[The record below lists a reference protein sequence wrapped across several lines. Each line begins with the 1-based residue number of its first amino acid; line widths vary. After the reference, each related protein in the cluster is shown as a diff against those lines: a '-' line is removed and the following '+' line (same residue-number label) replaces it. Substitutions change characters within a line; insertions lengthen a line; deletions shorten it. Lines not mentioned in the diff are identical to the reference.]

1 MTFLKKLGT
10 ILAKAGLIAASL
22 AGLAAPLLGSGKASQ
37 IVASV
42 SNDLTLIEQQ
52 VVTIETA
59 LQGKPGAEK
68 LAALLP
74 LVKNIIVTSET
85 VLGKKVANEALFEQ
99 AVQEIAQGAVD
110 LLNSLHPDEAKAV

>member
-37 IVASV
+37 IVTSV